1 MIGWRR
7 RKTPR
12 PENAATDVTVAV
24 VVLVDIVAVVV
35 AAAAVVVVKAER
47 MDIVGGE

>member
-12 PENAATDVTVAV
+12 PENAATDVMVAV
-24 VVLVDIVAVVV
+24 DVVLVDIVAAVV
-35 AAAAVVVVKAER
+35 AAAVVVVVKAAR
-47 MDIVGGE
+47 KDSVGG

>member
-12 PENAATDVTVAV
+12 PENAATDVMVAV
-24 VVLVDIVAVVV
+24 DVVLVDIVADVV
-35 AAAAVVVVKAER
+35 AAAAAVVVKAER
-47 MDIVGGE
+47 MDIVGG